1 MKKLI
6 LYLLSVL
13 SISLA
18 TSCNLLQEIIDY
30 DDSNPD
36 ENLEGLESNY
46 YILENFADSLDAI
59 YNDLGYIYFCAD
71 ESVYKE
77 IDESIA
83 ERIKSI
89 NGNTFFCAKVD
100 IEAGEIDESSIAM
113 TIFDST
119 DFPVYMYTESL
130 SIYLSKCETGMYD
143 CSVYDSKNGTWTHHK
158 DVGLISDIE
167 TRCYTKSLATG
178 GHVDLDRLISLANIS
193 KGAWDIKKAKKLI
206 DKLPPAFDVL
216 AETPLVSE
224 ETALFVGI
232 KYATS
237 LSNAVG
243 TLIAYL
249 VLKGYDK
256 FDDFAVEQ
264 LGNVKLSIDNFRRLD
279 GRSCEISYSISGLND
294 NGLNASEI
302 LMRVYS
308 PNGYYNFDVL
318 PSKNATGSRVWT
330 GMSSGRYTVELT
342 ISSTKY
348 GFINYTAMYSFSMF
362 DLNISNC
369 VVETEPKYSDGK
381 VNFHLDIQ
389 IEGDKTGFE
398 EWSKL
403 GFRFGYYIK
412 YANVIDY
419 RKVDYLSSIFESTP
433 LTYDLSIPRDG
444 FSDETI
450 NYTTFEAKPS
460 IDYFIG
466 VYTENDGKLQTF
478 DEQKLELIYNEQP
491 EIETG
496 EYVPVSPTIVNVEGK
511 FKNCLFWNAIRGIE
525 YVAESESNPKSLVLG
540 ANMEDGEHQFPLED
554 LKPNTTYQYRAF
566 YEVNG
571 IREYG
576 EPMEFK
582 TEPLNLTLDSIFY
595 DDDYYYF
602 TNDDNGYVAYNLT
615 AKISGNTDDIGEF
628 QSCGI
633 YVWDSAK
640 DESGIWHEGLSG
652 SYNNTPINMF
662 IGVNESNFD
671 KRDDSR
677 YYAEVSKYY
686 FGVYVQFN
694 DGSYYMS
701 EPVQCK
707 FIYDRKPTFK
717 YTSVGPIS
725 VSVTGS
731 DVDENGETITYYTAR
746 HDLSTTIDGAF
757 WIETVQARLSGY
769 NWKYPSTGTTFD
781 EPWKP
786 SGDYSYDRSAG
797 LNNYN
802 SRSSMSV
809 TIWTVIT
816 TKSGETLSSNSLV
829 YGGSPANPTVSIGG
843 TRSSYSIRMA
853 KSSNDNEFNNSFLG
867 IINIESDA
875 HSNYTKESQVRRIE
889 DLEILCK

>member
-13 SISLA
+13 TISLA
-18 TSCNLLQEIIDY
+18 TSCNLLQEIIDH
-30 DDSNPD
+30 DDSNTD
-36 ENLEGLESNY
+36 KNFEGLESNY

-71 ESVYKE
+71 ESVYKG
-77 IDESIA
+77 IDESIT

-89 NGNTFFCAKVD
+89 KGNTFFCAKVD

-119 DFPVYMYTESL
+119 DFPVYMSTESL

-206 DKLPPAFDVL
+206 DKLPPAFDIL

-237 LSNAVG
+237 LSNAVA
-243 TLIAYL
+243 TLITYL
-249 VLKGYDK
+249 GLKGYDK

-302 LMRVYS
+302 LMCVYS

-389 IEGDKTGFE
+389 IEGDKTGFD

-419 RKVDYLSSIFESTP
+419 KEVKNISSIFESTP
-433 LTYDLSIPRDG
+433 LTYELPIPRDG

-450 NYTTFEAKPS
+450 NYTAFEATPS
-460 IDYFIG
+460 IDYYIG
-466 VYTENDGKLQTF
+466 LYTEIDGKLMTY
-478 DEQKLELIYNEQP
+478 DEQKLELVYSEHP
-491 EIETG
+491 EVETR
-496 EYVPVSPTIVNVEGK
+496 EYVSVSPTTVNVKGE
-511 FKNCLFWNAIRGIE
+511 FENCLFWNAIRGVE

-595 DDDYYYF
+595 NDDYYYY
-602 TNDDNGYVAYNLT
+602 TKDNNGYVAYNLT
-615 AKISGNTDDIGEF
+615 AKISGNADDIGEC

-633 YVWDSAK
+633 YIWNSEK
-640 DESGIWHEGLSG
+640 NESYIWHEGLSG
-652 SYNNTPINMF
+652 AYNNTPIKMS
-662 IGVNESNFD
+662 IGVGESAFD
-671 KRDDSR
+671 KRDDLR
-677 YYAEVSKYY
+677 YYAECAKYY

-707 FIYDRKPTFK
+707 FVYDRKPSYRF
-717 YTSVGPIS
+717 TSVGS
-725 VSVTGS
+725 VLVSVAGS
-731 DVDENGETITYYTAR
+731 KENEDGETVIEYNAKHAY
-746 HDLSTTIDGAF
+746 SYFYEGAF
-757 WIETVQARLSGY
+757 WIDYIQWWCDGSWYFTNTGE
-769 NWKYPSTGTTFD
+769 KYDEPSTLT
-781 EPWKP
+781 
-786 SGDYSYDRSAG
+786 GDMVNAYDATRS
-797 LNNYN
+797 LHYWSNTDMYH
-802 SRSSMSV
+802 SV
-809 TIWTVIT
+809 WCVIT
-816 TKSGETLSSNSLV
+816 TKIGETLYSNPLL
-829 YGGSPANPTVSIGG
+829 YGGTPENPTVSIGG
-843 TRSSYSIRMA
+843 TRSYSSM
-853 KSSNDNEFNNSFLG
+853 SNARLLIDNNVGSGKGGSINFLPENRTLKKCD
-867 IINIESDA
+867 IIE
-875 HSNYTKESQVRRIE
+875 IE
-889 DLEILCK
+889 DLEILYE